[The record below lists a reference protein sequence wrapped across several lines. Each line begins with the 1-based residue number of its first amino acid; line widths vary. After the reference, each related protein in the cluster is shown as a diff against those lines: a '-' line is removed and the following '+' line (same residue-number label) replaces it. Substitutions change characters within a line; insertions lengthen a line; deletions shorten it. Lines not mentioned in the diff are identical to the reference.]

1 MKIADDYEGRKY
13 IKARF
18 CTNYL
23 IGFCTAAI
31 LRGNFNYIF

>member
-1 MKIADDYEGRKY
+1 MKIADDYGGRKY

-23 IGFCTAAI
+23 IGFLSAAI
-31 LRGNFNYIF
+31 LGSNFNYIF